1 MYIIHSIGLL
11 VGTSTTLSV
20 DSMISSLVR
29 FQNSNS
35 LLARKLIKEIRF
47 PEINGKVC
55 RALPYDR
62 DTRNKLDMMKGSL
75 FVKGLGKG
83 WTHK

>member
-1 MYIIHSIGLL
+1 M
-11 VGTSTTLSV
+11 LSV
-20 DSMISSLVR
+20 VSLMSIWV
-29 FQNSNS
+29 S
-35 LLARKLIKEIRF
+35 LLISNELMIARKLIKEIRF

-62 DTRNKLDMMKGSL
+62 DNRSKLDSMRGSL

-83 WTHK
+83 WTHKELYDLF